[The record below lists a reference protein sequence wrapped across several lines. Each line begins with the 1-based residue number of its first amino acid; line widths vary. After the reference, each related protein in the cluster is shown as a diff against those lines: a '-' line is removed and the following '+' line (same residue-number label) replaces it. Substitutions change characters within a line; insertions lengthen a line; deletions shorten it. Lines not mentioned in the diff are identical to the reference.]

1 LKEATKHKNKTIRGE
16 REEDMDPALK
26 EEGEAETQIK
36 LSSALTTIRW
46 TIPLMS
52 VIPSMGT
59 PLVQTKR

>member
-36 LSSALTTIRW
+36 LSSALTTIR
-46 TIPLMS
+46 
-52 VIPSMGT
+52 
-59 PLVQTKR
+59 